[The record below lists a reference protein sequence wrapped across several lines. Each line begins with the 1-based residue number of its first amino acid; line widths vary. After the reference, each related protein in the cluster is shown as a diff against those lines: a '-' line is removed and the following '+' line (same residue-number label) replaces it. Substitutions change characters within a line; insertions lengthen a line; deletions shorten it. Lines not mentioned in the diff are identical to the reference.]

1 MRLKYSIHLQHRLGV
16 RKIDNDLPEKVF
28 HEAEERFIDSGTGHF
43 IAVKKEKIYGKI
55 RDIMVAYIHD
65 GHDVRLL
72 TIHPLKQGQKE
83 NRIRSGRWRKVDERI

>member
-1 MRLKYSIHLQHRLGV
+1 MKVKYSLHLQHRLVV
-16 RKIDNDLPEKVF
+16 RKIDKNLPEKVF
-28 HEAEERFIDSGTGHF
+28 NEAEKRFIDKEIGHF

-65 GHDVRLL
+65 GHDVKLL

-83 NRIRSGRWRKVDERI
+83 KRIKSGRWRKIDERI